1 MYKKYSKVQHIKTYE
16 STIEFVKF
24 ISKHI
29 SLKKK
34 NIIDLACGGGANTI
48 YLAENFKS
56 SFIVGIDINKNLLKL
71 ANHETNKK
79 NIKNIKYIKGDWFNV
94 NKTKN
99 IDGVIA
105 FQALSFI
112 EGSLKKKISV
122 FNKKNFNFLAFST
135 LCTPFDV
142 NFNINVND
150 FSKSEFKRGTYDVY
164 SFNSIKQLL
173 KKKGYKKIKFKQFFI
188 KQKLTTPKH
197 KGMGSYTVQIKNKNY
212 LFSGGIYLPYYFI
225 FCS

>member
-1 MYKKYSKVQHIKTYE
+1 MYKKYSKVQHTNTYE

-29 SLKKK
+29 NLKKK

-48 YLAENFKS
+48 YLAEKFKS
-56 SFIVGIDINKNLLKL
+56 SFIIGIDINKNLLKL
-71 ANHETNKK
+71 ANQETNKK
-79 NIKNIKYIKGDWFNV
+79 NIKNIKYLNGNWFDV
-94 NKTKN
+94 NKKKN

-105 FQALSFI
+105 FQSLSFVK
-112 EGSLKKKISV
+112 GSLEKKISV

-142 NFNINVND
+142 NFNINVDD
-150 FSKSEFKRGTYDVY
+150 FSKGEFEKGTYDVY
-164 SFNSIKQLL
+164 SFKILKQLL
-173 KKKGYKKIKFKQFFI
+173 KKKGYKKIYFKQFFI
-188 KQKLTTPKH
+188 KQKLTKPKH

-225 FCS
+225 FCI

>member
-1 MYKKYSKVQHIKTYE
+1 MYKKYSKVQHTNTYE

-29 SLKKK
+29 NLKKK

-48 YLAENFKS
+48 YLAEKFKS
-56 SFIVGIDINKNLLKL
+56 SFIIGIDINKNLLKL
-71 ANHETNKK
+71 ANQETNKK
-79 NIKNIKYIKGDWFNV
+79 NIKNIKYLNGNWFDV
-94 NKTKN
+94 NKIKN

-105 FQALSFI
+105 FQALSFVK
-112 EGSLKKKISV
+112 GSLEKKISV

-142 NFNINVND
+142 NFNINVDD
-150 FSKSEFKRGTYDVY
+150 FSKGEFEKGTYDVY
-164 SFNSIKQLL
+164 SFKILKQLL
-173 KKKGYKKIKFKQFFI
+173 KKKGYKKIYFKQFFI
-188 KQKLTTPKH
+188 KQKLTKPKH
-197 KGMGSYTVQIKNKNY
+197 KGMGSYTVKIKNKNY

-225 FCS
+225 FCI